1 MPTGGRVWLR
11 LVKKLG
17 LKPGMR
23 ALVLGVPSGYMNSL
37 APLPDRVE
45 VSLSLGSAHEF
56 VQFFAT
62 KKSEITKSA
71 KKLLQSAAPDVLV
84 WITYP
89 KKTSGVESD
98 LSREGVWAA
107 MEGTGWCPVSQIA
120 IDDVWSALRFRPN
133 QDVKF
138 ARQTPPVSKVFHS
151 NPQVQNHLS
160 SLRGDQPHR
169 GQRMWGPEAHGS
181 CPDQASDQ

>member
-1 MPTGGRVWLR
+1 MPTGGRAWLR

-17 LKPGMR
+17 LKPGTR

-71 KKLLQSAAPDVLV
+71 KKASVCGSGCARLDYLPKEDLRRGKRSQSRGGLNGDGGYGLA
-84 WITYP
+84 
-89 KKTSGVESD
+89 S
-98 LSREGVWAA
+98 
-107 MEGTGWCPVSQIA
+107 C
-120 IDDVWSALRFRPN
+120 FPN
-133 QDVKF
+133 
-138 ARQTPPVSKVFHS
+138 RH
-151 NPQVQNHLS
+151 
-160 SLRGDQPHR
+160 
-169 GQRMWGPEAHGS
+169 
-181 CPDQASDQ
+181 